1 MTIPEYNTITVSI
14 IIPCYNQGVFLLDAL
29 QSLEA
34 LDKNMVEIII
44 VNDGSTDQFTNEY
57 IGALDKGK
65 YKVVVQQNK
74 GLAAA
79 RNTAIKIAKGKY
91 IIPLDADNKL
101 HPVFIMDAIGIL
113 DQAENV
119 TVVYGNARYFG
130 AKNGDWIVGEYNLQK
145 LMIENYIDA
154 CAMIRKE
161 ALIAEGLYDE
171 NMRYMGWED
180 WELWLRLSF
189 KGYQFSYVNKVF
201 FDYRVLDT
209 SMSNSMFKSFKN
221 YEKPNFLVNYLQGK
235 YPDQLGLQWMVKHV
249 TGRFRKNPV
258 LFIIKLFLQTYMP
271 KTFNQLLKKNK
282 IRIGL

>member
-1 MTIPEYNTITVSI
+1 MTSTDYNTITVSI
-14 IIPCYNQGVFLLDAL
+14 IIPCYNQGIFLLDAL

-34 LDKNMVEIII
+34 LDRNIVEIII
-44 VNDGSTDQFTNEY
+44 VNDGSTDPYTNEY
-57 IGALDKGK
+57 IDALDKEK
-65 YKVVVQQNK
+65 YQVVIQQNK
-74 GLAAA
+74 GLAGA

-101 HPVFIMDAIGIL
+101 HPVFIKDGIEIL
-113 DQAENV
+113 DKNEQT
-119 TVVYGNARYFG
+119 TVVYGNARFFG
-130 AKNGDWIVGEYNLQK
+130 AKDGDWTVGEYNLQK

-154 CAMIRKE
+154 CAMIRKDV
-161 ALIAEGLYDE
+161 LIAEGLYDE

-189 KGYQFSYVNKVF
+189 KGHGFHYVNKLF

-221 YEKPNFLVNYLQGK
+221 YEKPNYLASYLQEK
-235 YPDQLGLQWMVKHV
+235 YPDHLGLKWMVKHV
-249 TGRFRKNPV
+249 TGRFRKNPL
-258 LFIIKLFLQTYMP
+258 LFLIKLFLQTYMP
-271 KTFNQLLKKNK
+271 KTFDRLLKKNK